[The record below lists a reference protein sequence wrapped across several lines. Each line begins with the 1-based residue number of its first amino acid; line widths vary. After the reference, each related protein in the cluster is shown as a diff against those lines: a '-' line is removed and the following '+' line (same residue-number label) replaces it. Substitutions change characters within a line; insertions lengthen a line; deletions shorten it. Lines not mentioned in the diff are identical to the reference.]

1 VSKKEKK
8 AMSIKKLGVV
18 GCGQMGA
25 GIVQVCGLAGVDT
38 IVREVSVEVLEKG
51 LGSIRKALNKQVEK
65 GKLEAEDADAAMN
78 RIEGTVDLAS
88 LADCDLVVE
97 AVTED
102 FDTKKQIFQELARV
116 CKNETILASNTSSL
130 SITQLMTT
138 TDRPDRFL
146 GLHFFNPVPVMKLVE
161 VVKTFAVD
169 TGVYEEVLGFAEG
182 LGKTPV
188 RCEDRTGFL
197 VNRLL
202 IPYLLDAI
210 RAFESGTGSME
221 DIDQA
226 MRLGCGH
233 PMGPFQ
239 LLDFIGLDT
248 VYQIASIMY
257 DEFRERRMSPPP
269 LLRRMVYAGRLG
281 RKSGTGFYDYQR

>member
-1 VSKKEKK
+1 
-8 AMSIKKLGVV
+8 MTIKKLGVV

-25 GIVQVCGLAGVDT
+25 GIAQVCGCAGIDT
-38 IVREVSVEVLEKG
+38 IVREVSDEFLEKG
-51 LGSIRKALNKQVEK
+51 LGSIRRALTKLAEK
-65 GKLEAEDADAAMN
+65 EKLTPEDAQEALG
-78 RIEGTVDLAS
+78 RIKGTVDLAD
-88 LADCDLVVE
+88 LVDCDLVVE

-102 FDTKKQIFQELARV
+102 FEKKQEIFGELDGV
-116 CKNETILASNTSSL
+116 CKSDTIFASNTSSL
-130 SITQLMTT
+130 SITRLMTT
-138 TDRPDRFL
+138 CRRPDRFL

-169 TGVYEEVLGFAEG
+169 SEVYEQVFEFAAS
-182 LGKTPV
+182 LGKQPV

-202 IPYLLDAI
+202 IPYLLDAV
-210 RAFESGTGSME
+210 RAYESGTGSME

-226 MRLGCGH
+226 MKLGCGH
-233 PMGPFQ
+233 PMGPFL

-248 VYQIASIMY
+248 IYQIATIMY
-257 DEFRERRMSPPP
+257 EEFSQERMSPPP

-281 RKSGTGFYDYQR
+281 RKSGRGFYDYTR

>member
-1 VSKKEKK
+1 
-8 AMSIKKLGVV
+8 MSIKKLGVV
-18 GCGQMGA
+18 GCGQMGS
-25 GIVQVCGLAGVDT
+25 GIVQVCSRSGIDT
-38 IVREVSVEVLEKG
+38 IVREVSPEFLERG
-51 LGSIRKALNKQVEK
+51 VRSIEKALNKQVEK
-65 GKLEAEDADAAMN
+65 EKMTSDEAQATMD
-78 RIEGTVDLAS
+78 RIEGTVDLTD
-88 LADCDLVVE
+88 LADCDLIVE

-102 FDTKKQIFQELARV
+102 FGTKRDIFKELGEV
-116 CKNETILASNTSSL
+116 CKKETILASNTSSL

-138 TDRPDRFL
+138 CERPDRFL

-169 TGVYEEVLGFAEG
+169 SEVYEEVLRFAES
-182 LGKTPV
+182 LGKVPV

-202 IPYLLDAI
+202 IPYLLDAV
-210 RAFESGTGSME
+210 RAYESGTGSME

-226 MRLGCGH
+226 MKLGCGH

-269 LLRRMVYAGRLG
+269 LLRRLVYAGRLG
-281 RKSGTGFYDYQR
+281 RKSGHGFYDYQR

>member
-1 VSKKEKK
+1 V
-8 AMSIKKLGVV
+8 AIKKVGVI

-25 GIVQVCGLAGVDT
+25 GIAQVCGEGGADT
-38 IVREVSVEVLEKG
+38 IVREVSQELLESG
-51 LGSIRKALNKQVEK
+51 IGSIRKALKRLADK
-65 GKLEAEDADAAMN
+65 GKISAEEADATLG
-78 RIEGTVDLAS
+78 RIKGTVDLAD
-88 LADCDLVVE
+88 LADCDLIVE

-102 FDTKKQIFQELARV
+102 FDTKQEIFQELGRV
-116 CKNETILASNTSSL
+116 CKNGAIIASNTSSL

-138 TDRPDRFL
+138 CTRPTRFL

-169 TGVYEEVLGFAEG
+169 SEVYEEVISFAES
-182 LGKTPV
+182 LGKSPV

-202 IPYLLDAI
+202 IPYLLDAV

-226 MRLGCGH
+226 MKLGCGH

-248 VYQIASIMY
+248 INQIASIMY
-257 DEFRERRMSPPP
+257 EEFREGRMAPPP

-281 RKSGTGFYDYQR
+281 RKTGIGFYEYTR